1 MKKNMKRSI
10 LMMAFAQGNVSKEV
24 ERKLYVGIAPVSVLA
39 VNPNKQTIEKLFNTE
54 LDDEPNYLSETE
66 VGPEGN
72 KTKVPQVRINF
83 VVQSDAEKCNG
94 IEMRTNIPFFITKAY
109 RYNKDNTKVQV
120 IDKYGN
126 TAWPSIEEAKQHA
139 TILKKADGTTYDP
152 HIDKDYRP
160 AYIGEA
166 ELTDFI
172 KNYLNIPNVLK
183 WKDGQ
188 VIGLIDNPSDAEA
201 RLDKIENYFK
211 GDFTELRNVINL
223 QPNNKVKAMFGVRTT
238 DDNKQYQAVYTQKT
252 LKLGV
257 NDYSRLDAELQS
269 RKEQGA
275 FPTTEF
281 SVEPLHEY
289 VVTPTDF
296 NSPENDLGAGA
307 SSASSPWDN
316 WGGK

>member
-1 MKKNMKRSI
+1 MKKNINHSI
-10 LMMAFAQGNVSKEV
+10 LMMAFAQGSESKEAV
-24 ERKLYVGIAPVSVLA
+24 RKLYIGIAPVSVLA
-39 VNPNKQTIEKLFNTE
+39 VNPNKEETEKLFNTE
-54 LDDEPNYLSETE
+54 LDEAPNYIGETE

-83 VVQSDAEKCNG
+83 VVKSDAEKCNG
-94 IEMRTNIPFFITKAY
+94 IEMLTNMSFFLTKAP
-109 RYNKDNTKVQV
+109 RYNKEHTKVQI

-166 ELTDFI
+166 ELTEFI

-188 VIGLIDNPSDAEA
+188 VVGLIDNPSDAEA

-211 GDFTELRNVINL
+211 GDFTELKNVINL
-223 QPNNKVKAMFGVRTT
+223 QPNNKVKVMLGVRTT
-238 DDNKQYQAVYTQKT
+238 DDNRQYQAVYTQKT

-275 FPTTEF
+275 FLTTEF
-281 SVEPLHEY
+281 SIEPLLQ
-289 VVTPTDF
+289 F
-296 NSPENDLGAGA
+296 I
-307 SSASSPWDN
+307 
-316 WGGK
+316 